1 MAQYRDGRI
10 ITRVF
15 MGVND
20 SKSNWKIYGEHT
32 YWMRFKD
39 KDYRKLLKIVK

>member
-1 MAQYRDGRI
+1 MQPYRDGRI

-20 SKSNWKIYGEHT
+20 SKSNWKIYGEHA
-32 YWMRFKD
+32 YWMIFKD
-39 KDYRKLLKIVK
+39 KDYRKLLLAVK